1 MDVQLIPYTMTTKTK
16 YENPSAQI
24 VNLEFGNSI
33 LTGSTEGGG
42 GNENYAPIP
51 SGFEDLEGLF

>member
-1 MDVQLIPYTMTTKTK
+1 MTTKIK

-42 GNENYAPIP
+42 GNENYVPLP